1 MKQLY
6 YDVIGGRYFES
17 TADDLSKAMITI
29 DNLTIKNGRMSLND
43 LYEEL
48 GLEPISIGDG
58 LVWVNEPMIIHPEF
72 LVRVEDHRSCIAI
85 NFMNLQS
92 IYNELW
98 C

>member
-6 YDVIGGRYFES
+6 YDAIGGRYFES
-17 TADDLSKAMITI
+17 TADDLLKAKIII

-48 GLEPISIGDG
+48 GLDPISVGDELG
-58 LVWVNEPMIIHPEF
+58 WVNEPMIIHPEF
-72 LVRVEDHRSCIAI
+72 LVRVEDHRSCVVI
-85 NFMNLQS
+85 NFMNLKS